1 MWSLASSLTHHD
13 GLELEDAKQLL
24 RTSVH
29 EHRKN
34 RSEKERKAAAVQIAE
49 HARELLE
56 GVRCAAAYA
65 SRPTEPDTSVLLQVL
80 DEAGVEILLPMLGPG
95 LSRDWAVYHPGD
107 SLEVRAPGRPPDP
120 EGPGLG
126 EEAIAR
132 ADIVFAPALSVDPRG
147 VRLGQGGGWY
157 DRVLRFAR
165 PETPVYAVIF
175 DDERCTEPL
184 PVAPHDRAVDG
195 VLTPSGWEL
204 IAG

>member
-1 MWSLASSLTHHD
+1 MWTLASSLPHQD

-24 RTSVH
+24 RNSVR

-34 RSEKERKAAAVQIAE
+34 RPEKERKVAAEKIAE
-49 HARELLE
+49 HARDLLD

-65 SRPTEPDTSVLLQVL
+65 ARPTEPDTNALLRVL

-95 LSRDWAVYHPGD
+95 LSRDWAHYRPGD

-126 EEAIAR
+126 EDAITH

-157 DRVLRFAR
+157 DRVLCFAR
-165 PETPVYAVIF
+165 PETPVFAVLY
-175 DDERCTEPL
+175 DDERSAEPL
-184 PVAPHDRAVDG
+184 PSAPHDRPVDG
-195 VLTPSGWEL
+195 VLTPSGWER
-204 IAG
+204 IAD

>member
-1 MWSLASSLTHHD
+1 MWSLASSITHQD

-24 RTSVH
+24 RASVR

-34 RSEKERKAAAVQIAE
+34 RSEKEQRAAGEKIAE
-49 HARELLE
+49 HARELLD

-65 SRPTEPDTSVLLQVL
+65 SRPTEPNTAALLRML

-95 LSRDWAVYHPGD
+95 LSRDWARYRPGD

-126 EEAIAR
+126 EDAIAG
-132 ADIVFAPALSVDPRG
+132 ADVVFAPALSVDPRG

-157 DRVLRFAR
+157 DRALRFAR
-165 PETPVYAVIF
+165 PETPVFAVIY

-184 PVAPHDRAVDG
+184 PSAAHDRPVDG

-204 IAG
+204 ISG